1 MFERP
6 FLQSAYPNL
15 QRAFF
20 EHAFGN
26 LMKILG
32 LQMILKS
39 AGMKGNLLNLQREI
53 KLQLYAAQTGKVCQR
68 KRR

>member
-1 MFERP
+1 MIAECVLFRKYFSSDIEHVYRACLKGHFCNLHTP
-6 FLQSAYPNL
+6 HL

-20 EHAFGN
+20 ERALGN

-39 AGMKGNLLNLQREI
+39 AGMKGNLL
-53 KLQLYAAQTGKVCQR
+53 
-68 KRR
+68 

>member
-6 FLQSAYPNL
+6 FLQSAYPPHL

-20 EHAFGN
+20 EHALGN

-39 AGMKGNLLNLQREI
+39 AGMKGNLL
-53 KLQLYAAQTGKVCQR
+53 
-68 KRR
+68 